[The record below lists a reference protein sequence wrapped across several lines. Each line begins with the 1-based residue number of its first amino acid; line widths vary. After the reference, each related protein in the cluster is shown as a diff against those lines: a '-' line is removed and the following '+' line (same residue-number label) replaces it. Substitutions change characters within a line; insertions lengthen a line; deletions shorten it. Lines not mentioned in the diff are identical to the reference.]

1 MAAFFKGVQPLLSL
15 SEKFANPNHIPYLCV
30 VILKSIKYMATKPY
44 PPTDET
50 TSEDFMNVDF
60 NESGDGSRPFTMA
73 ELNRWMDEVEA
84 EDEEEAVPHE
94 EVMRSMRE
102 LVMAY
107 DN

>member
-1 MAAFFKGVQPLLSL
+1 
-15 SEKFANPNHIPYLCV
+15 
-30 VILKSIKYMATKPY
+30 MATKPY
-44 PPTDET
+44 PSMEETSSMAKEPAVAYQRTDPATYRDMPPCESVPPTDET

-84 EDEEEAVPHE
+84 EDEEEAVSHE

>member
-1 MAAFFKGVQPLLSL
+1 
-15 SEKFANPNHIPYLCV
+15 
-30 VILKSIKYMATKPY
+30 
-44 PPTDET
+44 
-50 TSEDFMNVDF
+50 MNVDL